1 MISEYTSSKAALTTT
16 SLKPLLGAP
25 FELPSAGSS
34 FNSVPYPRT
43 PSLYHGWNGYGHHY
57 GYYPT
62 VWVNDGVCVVEGLLR
77 GHHWGHIGNLP
88 GDCRPSGREIFNMNN
103 HQYTS
108 RVDVLSNGD
117 IHWITGGHSHGWLSL
132 TGIVFV
138 TNAGPKTGLP
148 FNNGYTNYGHSY
160 EGPYYSKI
168 NNECILGGLIGGG
181 NGNNHVG
188 TLPAGCRPR
197 QGLLFNVNN
206 HQCTMRLHVA
216 TDGRIHRETGHCHA
230 WTSLAGVTF
239 PASEATKTT
248 LQLSNGWK
256 GYGGYWG
263 TPYYSLIKGE
273 CIVQGLISGN
283 KWGWIAT
290 LPDACRPH

>member
-1 MISEYTSSKAALTTT
+1 MDV
-16 SLKPLLGAP
+16 
-25 FELPSAGSS
+25 LPNGQIHWIAGG
-34 FNSVPYPRT
+34 NH
-43 PSLYHGWNGYGHHY
+43 HGWLSLTGIKFVAVPKNVVPLSWYWQPYGWDY
-57 GYYPT
+57 GQITYT
-62 VWVNDGVCVVEGLLR
+62 VQDNVCEVQGLLR
-77 GHHWGHIGNLP
+77 GNTWNHLATLP
-88 GDCRPSGREIFNMNN
+88 SDCRPSGREIFNMNN